1 MVSSR
6 ERWLDDLQAGASCCS
21 RNSDLHGSPSV
32 LAVLAARL
40 GGEGGRS
47 RRGHFLRVVRGEDG
61 YLGAVPGGQ
70 LAQAGLVV
78 VACVRVGLQDGLEQ
92 PQAGWG
98 ARVCGVDF
106 AVEEVGVSGGQEP
119 LQAGSRAWLGE

>member
-6 ERWLDDLQAGASCCS
+6 ERLLDDLQAGASCRS

-32 LAVLAARL
+32 LAVLAAGL

-61 YLGAVPGGQ
+61 YLRAVPGGQ
-70 LAQAGLVV
+70 LAQAGLGV
-78 VACVRVGLQDGLEQ
+78 VAGGRGGLQGGRGQ

-98 ARVCGVDF
+98 GP
-106 AVEEVGVSGGQEP
+106 GGGGEFCREGGGGGGG
-119 LQAGSRAWLGE
+119 AG